1 MNQKILLCFGKG
13 YCVSENF
20 FIFRKK
26 LLCSRMDCCVREN
39 IVVFSKRLLRSKKRL
54 LCSRKGCRVPED
66 KLSCVLP
73 LYATVEYS
81 AQGMK

>member
-1 MNQKILLCFGKG
+1 
-13 YCVSENF
+13 
-20 FIFRKK
+20 
-26 LLCSRMDCCVREN
+26 MDCCVREK

-81 AQGMK
+81 AQGVK